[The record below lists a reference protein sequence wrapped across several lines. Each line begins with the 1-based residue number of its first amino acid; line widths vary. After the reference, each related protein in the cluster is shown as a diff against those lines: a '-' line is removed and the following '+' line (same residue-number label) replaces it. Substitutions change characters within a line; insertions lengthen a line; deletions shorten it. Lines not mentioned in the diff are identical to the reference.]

1 MSFPQ
6 DGNFPSIGTKIA
18 NEISG
23 FCLIVLTVKS
33 YATASLRGRI
43 MITKKIWET
52 KYTSPK
58 DAVRVVGIHKI
69 TQEDILE
76 HQKLSEKLRKKYGK
90 YIH

>member
-1 MSFPQ
+1 
-6 DGNFPSIGTKIA
+6 
-18 NEISG
+18 
-23 FCLIVLTVKS
+23 
-33 YATASLRGRI
+33 

-76 HQKLSEKLRKKYGK
+76 HQKLSEKLRKKYGN